1 MIRIVFLFVLC
12 CLSFVNANDSYA
24 QKSYSPST
32 KCERTVFTEG
42 DLVYVQNEH
51 GFLLRL
57 EAENMKG
64 GGLSLGFHIEA
75 ESLRKLNSQEL
86 FRTIFSEE
94 RAKELENYRLLCVL
108 HFNVETKKMEYVSF
122 RWREEGEFPFKL
134 SELKKIE
141 DVFINYPYK
150 IIPPLE
156 NYKQKGYVLWT
167 FPVIF
172 KKVYAN

>member
-1 MIRIVFLFVLC
+1 
-12 CLSFVNANDSYA
+12 
-24 QKSYSPST
+24 
-32 KCERTVFTEG
+32 
-42 DLVYVQNEH
+42 
-51 GFLLRL
+51 
-57 EAENMKG
+57 
-64 GGLSLGFHIEA
+64 
-75 ESLRKLNSQEL
+75 
-86 FRTIFSEE
+86 
-94 RAKELENYRLLCVL
+94 
-108 HFNVETKKMEYVSF
+108 MEYVSF

>member
-1 MIRIVFLFVLC
+1 MIRLVVLFVLC
-12 CLSFVNANDSYA
+12 CLSFVNANDCSA
-24 QKSYSPST
+24 QKTFSPST
-32 KCERTVFTEG
+32 KYERTIFTEG
-42 DLVYVQNEH
+42 DLVYVQDED
-51 GFLLRL
+51 GYIFRL

-75 ESLRKLNSQEL
+75 ESLKKLNSQEL

-108 HFNVETKKMEYVSF
+108 HFNIETKKMEYVSF

-141 DVFINYPYK
+141 EVFINYPYK

-156 NYKQKGYVLWT
+156 NYKQKGYILWT

-172 KKVYAN
+172 KKVYPD